1 MKKEGITTFFFFL
14 DKINTPLV
22 FKNLIYIIEFYI
34 YYVVT
39 TGLIL
44 L

>member
-1 MKKEGITTFFFFL
+1 MKKEGITTFFFL

-34 YYVVT
+34 YYVVIT
-39 TGLIL
+39 
-44 L
+44 